1 MAERLKALE
10 QELQSG
16 LKMLADLDLRRAELR
31 DTLLRITGAIEVL
44 REFSDQGHATQV
56 LAVNS
61 D

>member
-44 REFSDQGHATQV
+44 REFSDQGHVTQV